1 MMWAVLALA
10 AALLTSFN
18 PILYK
23 RLLANSGPVVVV
35 WSVIGLAVP
44 LLALTTFAL
53 TPTLPRVDGLFGAAV
68 LGSALLN
75 ALAHLASARSL
86 KLADASLV
94 TPLLTFSPVFT
105 LLISAVLL
113 GETPDARGLIGVALV
128 LVGAYWLNR
137 GPGSGWVTPFKS
149 VAVKPGVALVLLAG
163 LLWAITPI
171 FEKLAIQHT
180 FPESPRFAALTV
192 NGLLVILLTPF
203 ALWVGRVAIGSLAQ
217 RRREWLLAALI
228 AGVAPILGYTAFSL
242 GLVGYVTTL
251 FRLSAVFTVF
261 WGAWLLG
268 ESGLRQRLP
277 ASMLMVVGAT
287 LIATSA

>member
-35 WSVIGLAVP
+35 WGVIGLAVP

-105 LLISAVLL
+105 LLISVVLL

-180 FPESPRFAALTV
+180 FPESPA
-192 NGLLVILLTPF
+192 
-203 ALWVGRVAIGSLAQ
+203 S
-217 RRREWLLAALI
+217 RR
-228 AGVAPILGYTAFSL
+228 
-242 GLVGYVTTL
+242 
-251 FRLSAVFTVF
+251 
-261 WGAWLLG
+261 
-268 ESGLRQRLP
+268 
-277 ASMLMVVGAT
+277 
-287 LIATSA
+287 

>member
-1 MMWAVLALA
+1 MWVFFALG

-23 RLLANSGPVVVV
+23 RMLSDSGPVAVV
-35 WSVIGLAVP
+35 WGVIGLALP
-44 LLALTTFAL
+44 LLALTTFAFR
-53 TPTLPRVDGLFGAAV
+53 PALPQVDALFVLGI
-68 LGSALLN
+68 LGSATLN
-75 ALAHLASARSL
+75 TLAHLASARSL

-105 LLISAVLL
+105 LLISACFL
-113 GETPDARGLIGVALV
+113 GETPEARGLIGVALV

-137 GPGSGWVTPFKS
+137 EPGSEWLTPFKS
-149 VAVKPGVALVLLAG
+149 VSAKPGVGLVLFAG

-180 FPESPRFAALTV
+180 FPESPRFAALAV

-203 ALWVGRVAIGSLAQ
+203 TLGRGRSSLDSLARH
-217 RRREWLLAALI
+217 RRDWLLAALI
-228 AGVAPILGYTAFSL
+228 AGIAPTLGYTAFSL

-251 FRLSAVFTVF
+251 FRLSAAFTVV
-261 WGAWLLG
+261 WSTWLLG
-268 ESGLRQRLP
+268 ETGLRRRLP
-277 ASMLMVVGAT
+277 ASIVMVIGAI
-287 LIATSA
+287 LIAV